1 MSESGNEGAP
11 VSGDAKR
18 SNLQLRILS
27 ALVLGGVVL
36 AITSLGGLPFRLMA
50 AAMAAAIF
58 YEWGAMRREAT
69 ARSNTVL
76 AWALL
81 VFVMLSMVFGQ
92 PAVILFSLLAAA
104 LVLLA
109 LQGWVSGAGLG
120 MVAGLAYAA
129 APTLALVHLR
139 ADDRA
144 GLFAILFL
152 FAVVWTTDIMAYF
165 TGRTLGGAKLAPSI
179 SPGKTWSGA
188 IGGAVFAVLAGVVF
202 AFHDSAV
209 HGALIIAATALILA
223 IVSQIG
229 DLFESALKR
238 RSGVKDSSNLI
249 PGHGGVMDRVD
260 GLMAAALVL
269 YLLAALLGGPET
281 PAHALF
287 SF

>member
-1 MSESGNEGAP
+1 MPAP
-11 VSGDAKR
+11 RRPR
-18 SNLQLRILS
+18 SNLQLRIIS
-27 ALVLGGVVL
+27 AVVLGFAVL
-36 AITSLGGLPFRLMA
+36 LITYFGGLPFRLMG
-50 AAMAAAIF
+50 AAMAGAIF
-58 YEWGAMRREAT
+58 YEWCAMRPERGA
-69 ARSNTVL
+69 SMHTVL
-76 AWALL
+76 GGTLL
-81 VFVMLSMVFGQ
+81 AAVMTLMVFDQ
-92 PAVILFSLLAAA
+92 SASMLFLGLAAA
-104 LVLLA
+104 LFILA
-109 LQGWVSGAGLG
+109 MHGWASRTGFG

-139 ADDRA
+139 ADDRS

-188 IGGAVFAVLAGVVF
+188 VGGTVFAVLAGGAF
-202 AFHDSAV
+202 ALHESAA
-209 HGALIIAATALILA
+209 HGTVLIALIALVLA
-223 IVSQIG
+223 VISQIG

-260 GLMAAALVL
+260 GLMAAALAL
-269 YLLAALLGGPET
+269 YLLAALLGGGDY

-287 SF
+287 RF